1 MALIIQKQFSLN
13 YEVTGGFCRITK
25 AGSMVVNGQS
35 VNYGNSVR
43 VTTTN
48 IIDSDI
54 DPETGVANTRQ
65 EVLNLKILCQTPQEA
80 GQIVNTLKPLL
91 AKGEPIYFNGG
102 LPSRKQDGSI
112 EVVVEMPKLTK
123 ASK

>member
-13 YEVTGGFCRITK
+13 YEVIGGFCRITK
-25 AGSMVVNGQS
+25 AGTMVADGQT

-80 GQIVNTLKPLL
+80 GQIANTLNPLL
-91 AKGEPIYFNGG
+91 AKHEPIYFNGG
-102 LPSRKQDGSI
+102 LPSRKKDGSL

>member
-13 YEVTGGFCRITK
+13 YEVTGGICRITK
-25 AGSMVVNGQS
+25 AGSMVADGQT

-43 VTTTN
+43 VVTTN
-48 IIDSDI
+48 IIEGDI
-54 DPETGVANTRQ
+54 DPDTGVASTKQ
-65 EVLNLKILCQTPQEA
+65 EILNFKILCQTPQEA
-80 GQIVNTLKPLL
+80 GQIANTLKPLL

-102 LPSRKQDGSI
+102 LPSRKKDGSL

>member
-1 MALIIQKQFSLN
+1 MALIQKQFSLN
-13 YEVTGGFCRITK
+13 YEVIGGFCRITK
-25 AGSMVVNGQS
+25 AGTAVFNGQS

-43 VTTTN
+43 VVTTN
-48 IIDSDI
+48 IIEGDI
-54 DPETGVANTRQ
+54 DPETGVASTRQ
-65 EVLNLKILCQTPQEA
+65 EILNLKILCQSPQEA
-80 GQIVNTLKPLL
+80 GQIVNTLNPLL
-91 AKGEPIYFNGG
+91 AKGETIYFNGG

>member
-13 YEVTGGFCRITK
+13 YEVTGGICRITK
-25 AGSMVVNGQS
+25 AGTAVFNGQT

-43 VTTTN
+43 VVTTN
-48 IIDSDI
+48 IIEGDI
-54 DPETGVANTRQ
+54 DPETNAPSTRQ
-65 EVLNLKILCQTPQEA
+65 EILNLKILCQTPLEA
-80 GQIVNTLKPLL
+80 GQIVNTLNPLL
-91 AKGEPIYFNGG
+91 AKGEPIYFYGG